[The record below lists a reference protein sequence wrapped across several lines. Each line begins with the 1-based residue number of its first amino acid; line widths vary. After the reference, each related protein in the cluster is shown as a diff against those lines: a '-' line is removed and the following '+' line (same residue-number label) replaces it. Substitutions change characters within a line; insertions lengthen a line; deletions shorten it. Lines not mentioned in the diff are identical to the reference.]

1 MTLLFDGENAFFAER
16 AASSPRA
23 LVLHLPERASL
34 FCNGICYFPENGSVK
49 IPPHA
54 LRLGVNSLSLRMDN
68 RLFRTESL
76 YFDGEDVTPQG
87 FPSEA
92 FLLRQHKRM
101 TALEDAFAAL
111 ETRITDLEQKT
122 AARTLFS

>member
-34 FCNGICYFPENGSVK
+34 FCNGICYFPENSCVK
-49 IPPHA
+49 IPAHA
-54 LRLGVNSLSLRMDN
+54 LRLGVNSLALRIDN
-68 RLFRTESL
+68 RLFPTESL
-76 YFDGEDVTPQG
+76 YFDGDGVTPQG

-92 FLLRQHKRM
+92 FLLKQHK
-101 TALEDAFAAL
+101 TTKALEEALAAL
-111 ETRITDLEQKT
+111 EARITDLEQKT
-122 AARTLFS
+122 AARRLFS